1 MTVGTDPTVEREFRE
16 FVAARHAALLR
27 TAYLL
32 VGNWATAEDLL
43 QTALARTY
51 LAWGRIEHF
60 GAVEAYARRVLVN
73 TSTSWWR
80 RRWHGERATAVL
92 PEQQWYDGTD
102 AHLERH
108 ALWQH
113 VTALPRRQRAI
124 LVLRFYEDLTEAT
137 TAETLGITVG
147 TVKSQTA
154 RALATLR
161 SRMGAGYPDGQH
173 NLVGGQQA

>member
-1 MTVGTDPTVEREFRE
+1 MGTNPAAEQQFRE
-16 FVAARHAALLR
+16 FVTARHAALLR

-32 VGNWATAEDLL
+32 VGNWASAEDLL
-43 QTALARTY
+43 QTALAKTY
-51 LAWGRIEHF
+51 LAWDRIEHNH
-60 GAVEAYARRVLVN
+60 AVEAYTRRVLVN
-73 TSTSWWR
+73 TATSWWR

-92 PEQQWYDGTD
+92 PDQQWFDGTD

-108 ALWQH
+108 VLWQH

-124 LVLRFYEDLTEAT
+124 LVLRFYEDLTEAA

-161 SRMGAGYPDGQH
+161 VRMGSGYPDDQH
-173 NLVGGQQA
+173 DLVRGRHA